1 MLCIIG
7 PSAALT
13 ISNVPWDGPM
23 AGVRIGMVNG
33 QLVVN
38 PNIPEMENSMLDLRV
53 AGTKDAIIMV
63 EAGTSE
69 IDEARMVNAL
79 RLAHDSR
86 QEGIRG
92 QEEMRAQT
100 GKPKSV
106 YVAARSGTHL
116 TEQMHS

>member
-38 PNIPEMENSMLDLRV
+38 PNIPEMENSTLDLRV

-63 EAGTSE
+63 EAGASE
-69 IDEARMVNAL
+69 IDEATMVNAL
-79 RLAHDSR
+79 RLAHDSM
-86 QEGIRG
+86 QEGIHV
-92 QEEMRAQT
+92 QEEMRAQICQT
-100 GKPKSV
+100 Q
-106 YVAARSGTHL
+106 SGHL
-116 TEQMHS
+116 AC